1 MQANAG
7 KNQFLGKILTCSI
20 TINLSICLSVVHFVG
35 ADMYF

>member
-20 TINLSICLSVVHFVG
+20 TMQSIYLSVVHFVG